1 MVSGICRTL
10 EGVTPVI
17 RTIKLNKLRL
27 SPVNVRTAPDEQLQ
41 IEPMAASIEAEG
53 VLQNLLITPAKK
65 PRGMF
70 EVFDGGRRW
79 RALRLLADRGTISDA
94 DFDVPVMVLT
104 GNDAELSEKST
115 ATNFHQLKMT
125 PAEECRA
132 FQHFIGATGDLDAVA
147 KRFGVTRRFVEGRLR
162 LASLAEPIFEAL
174 SRGEITLDIAK
185 AYASTENQEK
195 QLLVWN
201 GYQTNYVTADT
212 IRRVIA
218 NETMKA
224 SDPIAVLVG
233 EARYREAGGKIDG
246 DLFTDGND
254 RWIDPE
260 IAHRLAGEIMEAE
273 AKRIGE
279 ETDLAWIRPIASNYA
294 HNAAHGLYRAILQQ
308 PPLTEEQAA
317 RLAEI
322 EERRT
327 MLEAE
332 MEEGDLSDEA
342 FKLLDQ
348 EDDRLIAEAETIE
361 NRPPVL
367 PEAMKG
373 HVGAFLLLTP
383 QGEMRLDTQYYSE
396 QELVIDEPDGEDDD
410 DQGDGEG
417 EGARERGNSSSE
429 PKYRPEA
436 VAPGGKPLSARL
448 YDELSVQRRDIL
460 ASCILAQPAHAL
472 DYALFVMVDA
482 RTNSASRYLSSV
494 KYGTTIRASSP
505 QDPVSGDLPASR
517 ARDYL
522 AEARDGLDAAWT
534 EPECEVE
541 RFEAFRA
548 LDDDSKANWLAYIVA
563 LSLEAKPGY
572 SNEQIALHNRLASI
586 LEIDVASWWRPT
598 SENFFDRVN
607 KGSILS
613 LLTEIGGPALTV
625 RHTSLK
631 KTEISE
637 SCQKLFAGEV
647 IVEPEVKEAALAWVP
662 NAMRFLD
669 RTSETPVDPTAERAD
684 EAPEAEDE
692 AATDGAATDEVA
704 PIADEELGESV
715 AA

>member
-1 MVSGICRTL
+1 MIQ
-10 EGVTPVI
+10 
-17 RTIKLNKLRL
+17 TIKLNKLRL
-27 SPVNVRTAPDEQLQ
+27 SPINVRTAPDEQLQ
-41 IEPMAASIEAEG
+41 IEPMAASIEAKG
-53 VLQNLLITPAKK
+53 VLQNLLVTPAKK
-65 PRGMF
+65 PRGTF

-79 RALRLLADRGTISDA
+79 RALRLLAERGTISET

-104 GNDAELSEKST
+104 GDDAELSETST

-132 FQHFIGATGDLDAVA
+132 FQHFIGTTGDIDAVA

-174 SRGEITLDIAK
+174 SKGAITLDIAK

-201 GYQTNYVTADT
+201 SYQSSHVTADT

-218 NETMKA
+218 NETLKA

-233 EARYREAGGKIDG
+233 EARYRDAGGKIDG

-254 RWIDPE
+254 RWVDPE

-273 AKRIGE
+273 AARIGQ
-279 ETDLAWIRPIASNYA
+279 ETGLAWIRPIASNYA

-308 PPLTEEQAA
+308 PPLTDEQAA

-322 EERRT
+322 EERRSVI
-327 MLEAE
+327 EAE
-332 MEEGDLSDEA
+332 MQDEELDDEA

-348 EDDRLIAEAETIE
+348 EDDRLIAEAEAIE
-361 NRPPVL
+361 NRAPVL
-367 PEAMKG
+367 PEEMKA

-383 QGEMRLDTQYYSE
+383 QGEMRLDSQYYSE
-396 QELVIDEPDGEDDD
+396 QELVIDEPGDEDHDDGED
-410 DQGDGEG
+410 GESTRG
-417 EGARERGNSSSE
+417 GARIGGNASSE

-448 YDELSVQRRDIL
+448 YDELAVQRRDIL
-460 ASCILAQPAHAL
+460 ASCIMAQPALAL

-494 KYGTTIRASSP
+494 KYGTTIRASAP
-505 QDPVSGDLPASR
+505 QDPASGDIPGSR

-522 AEARDGLDAAWT
+522 AEAKDGLDAAWT
-534 EPECEVE
+534 EHECEVA

-548 LDDDSKANWLAYIVA
+548 LDDDTKANWLAYIVA
-563 LSLEAKPGY
+563 MSLEAKPGW
-572 SNEQIALHNRLASI
+572 SNEQIKLHNRLASI

-607 KGSILS
+607 KGSILT

-637 SCQKLFAGEV
+637 SCQKLFAGDA

-669 RTSETPVDPTAERAD
+669 AATEAPADPTEAD
-684 EAPEAEDE
+684 DGEGEANEVEPS
-692 AATDGAATDEVA
+692 DGEGE
-704 PIADEELGESV
+704 PSADHETLEP
-715 AA
+715 ADA